1 MPNVSFDYKISLG
14 NALSIATMVI
24 GLTIGWQT
32 LAGETSTNSR
42 DIIQV
47 NKRIDAIDASLQGV
61 IREIQA
67 DRLSQT
73 RILTELASDMRY
85 LRTAVDEIREGR

>member
-14 NALSIATMVI
+14 NVISAATVII
-24 GLTIGWQT
+24 GLTVGWQT
-32 LAGETSTNSR
+32 LAGETSTNTR
-42 DIIQV
+42 DIVQV
-47 NKRIDAIDASLQGV
+47 NKRIDALDTSLQGV

-85 LRTAVDEIREGR
+85 LRTAVDEIRAGK

>member
-14 NALSIATMVI
+14 NVISVATIVI
-24 GLTIGWQT
+24 GLTVGWQT
-32 LAGETSTNSR
+32 LASETDTNTR

-61 IREIQA
+61 IREVQA

-85 LRTAVDEIREGR
+85 LRTAVDEIRAVK